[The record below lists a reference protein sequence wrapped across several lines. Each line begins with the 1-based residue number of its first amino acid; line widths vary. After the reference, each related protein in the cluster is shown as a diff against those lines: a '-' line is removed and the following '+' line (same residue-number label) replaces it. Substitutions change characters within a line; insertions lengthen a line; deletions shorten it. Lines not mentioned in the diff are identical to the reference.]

1 MTGRTVS
8 TGVKYL
14 RTFYIFAL
22 TSISF
27 KDFPFL
33 NDLTGLSLKICLS
46 SGCSSMMCHF
56 FIKTC
61 LMFGTAGSY
70 CVTKGKIS
78 FVSFLFCLSA
88 DFLSVKFISDGCLSI
103 RFCGSMCKHG

>member
-1 MTGRTVS
+1 MTGRTIS

-22 TSISF
+22 TRISF
-27 KDFPFL
+27 RDFPFL
-33 NDLTGLSLKICLS
+33 KDMIGGSLKICLS
-46 SGCSSMMCHF
+46 SACPSMMCHF
-56 FIKTC
+56 IIKTC

-70 CVTKGKIS
+70 CVTRGKIF

-88 DFLSVKFISDGCLSI
+88 DFLSVNFISDRCLSI
-103 RFCGSMCKHG
+103 RFRG

>member
-1 MTGRTVS
+1 MTGRTIS

-22 TSISF
+22 TSISLR
-27 KDFPFL
+27 DFPFL
-33 NDLTGLSLKICLS
+33 KDMIGGSLKICLS

-88 DFLSVKFISDGCLSI
+88 DFLSVNFISDRCLSI
-103 RFCGSMCKHG
+103 SFRG